1 MTLSCSLTSRTICL
15 LVSSLLGWPRAR
27 PLDAHFSLMARTSS
41 FAASS
46 SPSVGRLAAHYSGRP
61 VALPFVAVVQR
72 RHIRVFFDI
81 VLTVFA
87 TVGRL
92 LCLAGSGRCPST
104 RSCSPVSRT
113 SIFSTSP
120 SPSLRRL
127 ATNHVGPRLGALP
140 FGAQLFT
147 GFTGE
152 RHFGIVLTSF
162 ATVGHPPCWVGSG
175 RGPMALSCSLASRM
189 SSLLASSPL
198 SVCRP
203 LCSVGLWL
211 CPSPRSCSL
220 ASRT

>member
-15 LVSSLLGWPRAR
+15 LVSSPLGWPRAR

-61 VALPFVAVVQR
+61 VALPFVAVVHR

-113 SIFSTSP
+113 SIFSTSS

-127 ATNHVGPRLGALP
+127 ATHHVGPARCVALRRAVVHWLHGRATLRYRPHCLCDGWPPTMLGRLGAWP
-140 FGAQLFT
+140 HGA
-147 GFTGE
+147 
-152 RHFGIVLTSF
+152 
-162 ATVGHPPCWVGSG
+162 
-175 RGPMALSCSLASRM
+175 
-189 SSLLASSPL
+189 
-198 SVCRP
+198 
-203 LCSVGLWL
+203 
-211 CPSPRSCSL
+211 
-220 ASRT
+220 